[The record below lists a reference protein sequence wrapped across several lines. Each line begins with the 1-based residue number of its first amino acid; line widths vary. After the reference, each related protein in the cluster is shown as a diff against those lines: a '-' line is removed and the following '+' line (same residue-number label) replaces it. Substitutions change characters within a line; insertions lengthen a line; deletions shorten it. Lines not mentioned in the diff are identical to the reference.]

1 MQAAMSGNVERR
13 FRRFRTGKALL
24 AVALVPWLAWILW
37 LGRNDPWADPMAHHR
52 WFMRLEVAF
61 VIGALVSA
69 AAMTFLL
76 SGKGWRRIASVAMAL
91 CLLVFYLATALIA
104 D

>member
-1 MQAAMSGNVERR
+1 MSGNVERQ
-13 FRRFRTGKALL
+13 FRRFRAGKILL
-24 AVALVPWLAWILW
+24 AVALMPWLSWVFW
-37 LGRNDPWADPMAHHR
+37 LGRNDPWADPVAHNR
-52 WFMRLEVAF
+52 WWMRLEVAF
-61 VIGALVSA
+61 VTGALLSA

-91 CLLVFYLATALIA
+91 CLLVFYLATAVIG